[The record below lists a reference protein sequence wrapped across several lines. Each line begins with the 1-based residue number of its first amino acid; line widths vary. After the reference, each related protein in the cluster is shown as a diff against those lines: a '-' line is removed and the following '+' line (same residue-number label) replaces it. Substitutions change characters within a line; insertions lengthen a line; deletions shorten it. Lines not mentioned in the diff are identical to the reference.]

1 MEVKTVTDIVRDIVK
16 DTEIDIDRKRQIER
30 VRFRDSD
37 NDALF
42 VSIRVWL
49 FVFGLFDCSIVW
61 LARFREKEGL
71 D

>member
-1 MEVKTVTDIVRDIVK
+1 
-16 DTEIDIDRKRQIER
+16 
-30 VRFRDSD
+30 VRFIDSD

-42 VSIRVWL
+42 VLIRVWL